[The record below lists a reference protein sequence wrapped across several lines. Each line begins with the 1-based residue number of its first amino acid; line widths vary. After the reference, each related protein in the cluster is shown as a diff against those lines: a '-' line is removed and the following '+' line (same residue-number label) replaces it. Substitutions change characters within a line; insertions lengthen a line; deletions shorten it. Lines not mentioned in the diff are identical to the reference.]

1 MGLEKCSR
9 LRLTRSG
16 GKVIKIIVRRVMV
29 VDVKI
34 TVVDQLRALMYLR
47 QNLIVSYYKL
57 LVSFSYS
64 G

>member
-1 MGLEKCSR
+1 MGLEKGSR

-47 QNLIVSYYKL
+47 QSLIVSYYKL
-57 LVSFSYS
+57 PVSFSYS